1 MQWPTP
7 YANLLKD
14 TGSPQEAIGHYQTAL
29 ALNPA
34 SADAH
39 NNLGLLYREHG
50 QFEAAVQSLEQA
62 LQADPGNPRYRLNL
76 RDTYR
81 RMIPAWHF
89 AMLNDQARND
99 AFERAIAKAAR
110 GRRLVLDIGTG
121 SGLLAMMAARVVA
134 CEAKRPVEIRVTADG
149 TAQAGRVLVRPAARR
164 RHHTVDAPGRRQQ
177 ALAPSPHLLRARPP
191 GAARRDAAA
200 DRRPH
205 RQPFLLPL
213 A

>member
-99 AFERAIAKAAR
+99 AFERAIAKAAC

-121 SGLLAMMAARVVA
+121 SGLLAVMAARAGAERVVA
-134 CEAKRPVEIRVTADG
+134 CEANT
-149 TAQAGRVLVRPAARR
+149 
-164 RHHTVDAPGRRQQ
+164 
-177 ALAPSPHLLRARPP
+177 
-191 GAARRDAAA
+191 
-200 DRRPH
+200 
-205 RQPFLLPL
+205 PL
-213 A
+213 ARVAPRSRTSQDWRMST